1 MVGAGGGLHHAVERF
16 CDALGDLLHGLG
28 PGGGWLCVRGGHDD
42 DKAAAAAVQLR
53 TDAEMMERQELVKE
67 SGLRTYVY
75 LCVCYACLCVCCL
88 IDCYCICVGHYA
100 CVCFV

>member
-67 SGLRTYVY
+67 SGLRTYICISV
-75 LCVCYACLCVCCL
+75 CVLRLSVCAL
-88 IDCYCICVGHYA
+88 FD
-100 CVCFV
+100 

>member
-67 SGLRTYVY
+67 SGSACAGW
-75 LCVCYACLCVCCL
+75 CVCVCVCH
-88 IDCYCICVGHYA
+88 CVCVYV